1 MDYCRSVL
9 AVAGANFRRLKRD
22 ARVWFIFV
30 FTALLIHYYLRPVI
44 NYGIDTGTKAPIYI
58 MELLFCSA
66 TISVKAPKI
75 LFYIGMLCLLCDA
88 PFFYPLKP
96 YIIMRSK
103 RTAWC
108 VGECIYIVGM
118 ALLYTTFILI
128 VSSLM
133 ILPIGTMR
141 DSFSGALTDM
151 VLGTGKMSLGE
162 IANIYPSAQFSSEMI
177 RYLYP
182 SGAMMYTFVSVW
194 VSFSILG
201 LFMYWVSLIRRNVV
215 CGMAIAGALVFLDP
229 ILVWAAWPNNY
240 WILAFS
246 PVSWTSVEQLN
257 IMAANH
263 FISIPFV
270 IAADA
275 LLVIFLFILIFHTAK
290 RISLNGFLTE
300 EA

>member
-103 RTAWC
+103 RTAWWR
-108 VGECIYIVGM
+108 VHIYC
-118 ALLYTTFILI
+118 
-128 VSSLM
+128 
-133 ILPIGTMR
+133 R
-141 DSFSGALTDM
+141 DG
-151 VLGTGKMSLGE
+151 
-162 IANIYPSAQFSSEMI
+162 I
-177 RYLYP
+177 
-182 SGAMMYTFVSVW
+182 
-194 VSFSILG
+194 
-201 LFMYWVSLIRRNVV
+201 VV
-215 CGMAIAGALVFLDP
+215 CCFYINCVVTYDS
-229 ILVWAAWPNNY
+229 PNWNN
-240 WILAFS
+240 
-246 PVSWTSVEQLN
+246 EG
-257 IMAANH
+257 
-263 FISIPFV
+263 FIFRSI
-270 IAADA
+270 D
-275 LLVIFLFILIFHTAK
+275 
-290 RISLNGFLTE
+290 
-300 EA
+300 

>member
-118 ALLYTTFILI
+118 ALLY
-128 VSSLM
+128 
-133 ILPIGTMR
+133 
-141 DSFSGALTDM
+141 DM
-151 VLGTGKMSLGE
+151 VLGTGKMPLGE

-257 IMAANH
+257 ILAANH

-270 IAADA
+270 IAVDA
-275 LLVIFLFILIFHTAK
+275 LLVIFLFILIFQTAK

>member
-1 MDYCRSVL
+1 
-9 AVAGANFRRLKRD
+9 
-22 ARVWFIFV
+22 
-30 FTALLIHYYLRPVI
+30 
-44 NYGIDTGTKAPIYI
+44 
-58 MELLFCSA
+58 
-66 TISVKAPKI
+66 
-75 LFYIGMLCLLCDA
+75 ML
-88 PFFYPLKP
+88 P
-96 YIIMRSK
+96 
-103 RTAWC
+103 
-108 VGECIYIVGM
+108 
-118 ALLYTTFILI
+118 FILI

-151 VLGTGKMSLGE
+151 VLGTGKMPLGE

-215 CGMAIAGALVFLDP
+215 CGMAICRSSCIFSTL

>member
-118 ALLYTTFILI
+118 ALLYTAFILI

-151 VLGTGKMSLGE
+151 VLGTGKMPLGE

-246 PVSWTSVEQLN
+246 PVSWTSEIGRAHV
-257 IMAANH
+257 
-263 FISIPFV
+263 
-270 IAADA
+270 
-275 LLVIFLFILIFHTAK
+275 
-290 RISLNGFLTE
+290 
-300 EA
+300 

>member
-58 MELLFCSA
+58 MELLYA
-66 TISVKAPKI
+66 A
-75 LFYIGMLCLLCDA
+75 
-88 PFFYPLKP
+88 
-96 YIIMRSK
+96 
-103 RTAWC
+103 
-108 VGECIYIVGM
+108 
-118 ALLYTTFILI
+118 FILI

-151 VLGTGKMSLGE
+151 VLGTGKMPLGE

-257 IMAANH
+257 ILAANH

-275 LLVIFLFILIFHTAK
+275 LLVIFLFILIFQTAK

>member
-1 MDYCRSVL
+1 MY
-9 AVAGANFRRLKRD
+9 AA
-22 ARVWFIFV
+22 
-30 FTALLIHYYLRPVI
+30 
-44 NYGIDTGTKAPIYI
+44 
-58 MELLFCSA
+58 
-66 TISVKAPKI
+66 
-75 LFYIGMLCLLCDA
+75 
-88 PFFYPLKP
+88 
-96 YIIMRSK
+96 
-103 RTAWC
+103 
-108 VGECIYIVGM
+108 
-118 ALLYTTFILI
+118 FILI

-151 VLGTGKMSLGE
+151 VLGTGKMPLGE

-257 IMAANH
+257 ILAANSFYQH
-263 FISIPFV
+263 SVCDSSRCIISDFSIYFN
-270 IAADA
+270 IQ
-275 LLVIFLFILIFHTAK
+275 TAK
-290 RISLNGFLTE
+290 LIC
-300 EA
+300 

>member
-118 ALLYTTFILI
+118 ALLYAAFILI

-133 ILPIGTMR
+133 ILPIGTTV
-141 DSFSGALTDM
+141 S
-151 VLGTGKMSLGE
+151 
-162 IANIYPSAQFSSEMI
+162 
-177 RYLYP
+177 
-182 SGAMMYTFVSVW
+182 YTH
-194 VSFSILG
+194 L
-201 LFMYWVSLIRRNVV
+201 M
-215 CGMAIAGALVFLDP
+215 D
-229 ILVWAAWPNNY
+229 
-240 WILAFS
+240 
-246 PVSWTSVEQLN
+246 
-257 IMAANH
+257 
-263 FISIPFV
+263 
-270 IAADA
+270 
-275 LLVIFLFILIFHTAK
+275 
-290 RISLNGFLTE
+290 
-300 EA
+300 